1 MSLTGKNIRSFLLAL
16 FLLFSVGLAGAGVVD
31 DAEEELKKL
40 RRDQGVTE
48 AESRGDRPAF
58 PSTAGYDRP
67 ASSTSVGGRS
77 SSGPGSKTGG
87 SPGVESRDSGK
98 TAPLPQE
105 EREEEP
111 RPPRQARERADKDRL
126 YSILGLFFLLSL
138 ILGAVLLS
146 RQSGTGD

>member
-1 MSLTGKNIRSFLLAL
+1 MSLTAKNIRSFLIAL

-40 RRDQGVTE
+40 RREQGVTE
-48 AESRGDRPAF
+48 AESTGVRPTF
-58 PSTAGYDRP
+58 PSTAGNERP
-67 ASSTSVGGRS
+67 APSTNVGARS
-77 SSGPGSKTGG
+77 SSRSGNNTGG
-87 SPGVESRDSGK
+87 SSGVGSRDSGK

-105 EREEEP
+105 EREP
-111 RPPRQARERADKDRL
+111 QRQLPRQARERADKDRL